1 MVLAVTNEDDSKAN
15 YLKLPSDTFQGITE
29 GLSIGM
35 WVKTTGSTSLFE
47 ANIEGESFL
56 TVPSEFIPSN
66 QWSYFMF
73 TTNKDGIAIYVDGE
87 QVYSSPEDMSFV
99 FEYLSNLDVR
109 VGAGKGSVYIDD
121 LTIYG
126 TALTASEAKSLVDPN
141 SAWQTSWKID
151 FGTETSP
158 IQGGFTQMTEKTVY
172 NKKLELLQAYGFDR
186 EINSY
191 KTAAGGAKICD
202 FVYAEGGAEYKFMVD
217 LPNGTYRVFMYT
229 GARMRSTPPTSTSR
243 TTRTT

>member
-1 MVLAVTNEDDSKAN
+1 
-15 YLKLPSDTFQGITE
+15 
-29 GLSIGM
+29 
-35 WVKTTGSTSLFE
+35 
-47 ANIEGESFL
+47 
-56 TVPSEFIPSN
+56 
-66 QWSYFMF
+66 MF

-229 GARMRSTPPTSTSR
+229 GAKDAINTTHFYFQDNKDDVKTQVTPEGVASDNYGGPNTYNVEVTDGKLTITIWGDAEEAQAYAQAYGGSAMSGRIGSIEITKIG
-243 TTRTT
+243 